1 MPLLWYQE
9 TRPEAGAV
17 VVQADSRFLD
27 SAVPFDF
34 AQGPAALGMT
44 RIL

>member
-27 SAVPFDF
+27 SAV
-34 AQGPAALGMT
+34 AGAPAALGIR

>member
-27 SAVPFDF
+27 SPSL
-34 AQGPAALGMT
+34 ALQL
-44 RIL
+44 RSE